1 MKTLTPIEQKS
12 SPRIEHRL
20 QKPRS
25 GPYTYSDFCAMVRD
39 GQKADLING
48 VIYMASPDNTDA
60 AELYSWLFNLMGFY
74 VSKRRLGKIYGSRV
88 AFRLTDNYAPEPDIA
103 IVLNKNLNRVHRGE
117 VDGGPDLAVEI
128 VSPDS
133 VDRDFDLKRQA
144 YQNAGVPEYWI
155 IDEMEQQTFFLRLD
169 KNGVYQEVRLRKG
182 VFSSQVLKGFWL
194 RPDWLWQDP
203 LPELEEVY
211 REIIGPVM

>member
-1 MKTLTPIEQKS
+1 
-12 SPRIEHRL
+12 
-20 QKPRS
+20 
-25 GPYTYSDFCAMVRD
+25 MVRD